1 MTSFWEAMGFIR
13 WPLTVSTLIIVA
25 LTAYSAMRLF
35 RSSAG
40 ADPITKAW
48 LDAILFWGGFALV
61 TGVLGTLVGI
71 VVAAQSIE
79 GAGAVSTSLVW
90 GGVKVALFSS
100 VVGVLVLALASLTW
114 FGLQLRWRYL
124 LAGEAEGAPSA

>member
-1 MTSFWEAMGFIR
+1 MTSIWLDMGVIR
-13 WPLTVSTLIIVA
+13 FPLGLSVLIVVVLGTYSTV
-25 LTAYSAMRLF
+25 RLF
-35 RSSAG
+35 REGAT
-40 ADPITKAW
+40 ADPMTRTW

-79 GAGAVSTSLVW
+79 AAGTVSGSLVW
-90 GGVKVALFSS
+90 GGVKVALYSS
-100 VVGVLVLALASLTW
+100 VFGILVLAGASLLW

-124 LAGEAEGAPSA
+124 LAENMAA

>member
-1 MTSFWEAMGFIR
+1 MTSIWLDMGVIR
-13 WPLTVSTLIIVA
+13 FPLGLSFLIVVV
-25 LTAYSAMRLF
+25 LGAYSAVRLF
-35 RSSAG
+35 RTGAT
-40 ADPITKAW
+40 ADPMTRTW

-79 GAGAVSTSLVW
+79 AAGAVSSTLVW
-90 GGVKVALFSS
+90 GGVKVALYSS
-100 VVGVLVLALASLTW
+100 VFGILVLAGAALLW

-124 LAGEAEGAPSA
+124 LAEGITA

>member
-1 MTSFWEAMGFIR
+1 MNSVWLSMGFIR
-13 WPLTVSTLIIVA
+13 FPLGLSLLIVVVLGIYSTI
-25 LTAYSAMRLF
+25 RLF
-35 RSSAG
+35 RAG
-40 ADPITKAW
+40 ATADPMTRTW

-79 GAGAVSTSLVW
+79 AAGAVSGTLVW
-90 GGVKVALFSS
+90 GGVKVALYSS
-100 VVGVLVLALASLTW
+100 VFGILVLTGAALLW

-124 LAGEAEGAPSA
+124 LAEGSAA

>member
-1 MTSFWEAMGFIR
+1 MTTLWEAMGFIR
-13 WPLTVSTLIIVA
+13 WPLTLSTLIIVA

-35 RSSAG
+35 HSTASA
-40 ADPITKAW
+40 DTITKTW
-48 LDAILFWGGFALV
+48 LDAILFWGGFAVV

-90 GGVKVALFSS
+90 GGIKVALFSS
-100 VVGVLVLALASLTW
+100 VVGVLVLALASLAW

-124 LAGEAEGAPSA
+124 LAGEAEGAHSA

>member
-1 MTSFWEAMGFIR
+1 MTSIWLDMGVIR
-13 WPLTVSTLIIVA
+13 FPLGLSVLIVVVLGI
-25 LTAYSAMRLF
+25 YSAARLF
-35 RSSAG
+35 REGAT
-40 ADPITKAW
+40 ADPMTKTW

-79 GAGAVSTSLVW
+79 AAGAVTGSLVW
-90 GGVKVALFSS
+90 GGVKVALYSS
-100 VVGVLVLALASLTW
+100 VFGILVLTGAALVW

-124 LAGEAEGAPSA
+124 LAEGSAA

>member
-1 MTSFWEAMGFIR
+1 MNSVWLSMGVIRFPLGLSFLIVVVLGIY
-13 WPLTVSTLIIVA
+13 STI
-25 LTAYSAMRLF
+25 RLF
-35 RSSAG
+35 REGAT
-40 ADPITKAW
+40 ADPMTRTW

-79 GAGAVSTSLVW
+79 AAGAVSGTLVW
-90 GGVKVALFSS
+90 GGVKVALYSS
-100 VVGVLVLALASLTW
+100 VFGILVLTGAALLW

-124 LAGEAEGAPSA
+124 LAEGSAA